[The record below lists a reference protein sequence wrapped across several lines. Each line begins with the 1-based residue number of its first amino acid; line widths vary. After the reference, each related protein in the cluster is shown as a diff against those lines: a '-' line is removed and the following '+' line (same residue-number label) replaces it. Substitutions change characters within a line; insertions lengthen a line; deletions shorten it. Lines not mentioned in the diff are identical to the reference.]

1 MELTQEIMDVFATG
15 ATKGGETNWSER
27 DDAAGLRA
35 VLEFIDP
42 VPSDVQEMKD
52 KNGGAWWRVKDD
64 PLIWADSSGGCWTAR
79 QIINVFGGISWS

>member
-1 MELTQEIMDVFATG
+1 VELTQEIMDIFATG

-42 VPSDVQEMKD
+42 VPSDVQEVKD
-52 KNGGAWWRVKDD
+52 KEGCQWFRADD
-64 PLIWADSSGGCWTAR
+64 PLIWQDRDNGGCLTAR
-79 QIINVFGGISWS
+79 QIINETGGISW